1 MFSVHRNEVLV
12 QIQRLT
18 IGIIF
23 ALSNYDNH
31 SDICYGCVL
40 NKKKMI
46 YKQLIHCTKQ
56 NTVLGSFTLKIEITK
71 SLEVNLKTVNICFL

>member
-40 NKKKMI
+40 NKQKMI
-46 YKQLIHCTKQ
+46 CKQLIHCTK
-56 NTVLGSFTLKIEITK
+56 
-71 SLEVNLKTVNICFL
+71 